1 MSGQSLLPTIEAF
14 KAVAFALNLKKTL
27 KRPTVFDAAVA
38 TGSTDRSPELLD
50 GLDDL
55 GRAAARRWSQDA
67 NRSEVFSSGFA
78 ERRGKQSNNAKGHPP
93 APRCCRIPMCC
104 VCLTIQSC
112 CLCLLSFDLCSQAS
126 SVPLYPRLG
135 QAMPSQRPSQPK
147 LTIPHSG
154 RQKLLS

>member
-1 MSGQSLLPTIEAF
+1 MLSTIEAF

-27 KRPTVFDAAVA
+27 KRPTVFDASVA

-78 ERRGKQSNNAKGHPP
+78 KGRENQSNSLT
-93 APRCCRIPMCC
+93 PRFIVRLQGVVGYPCA
-104 VCLTIQSC
+104 V
-112 CLCLLSFDLCSQAS
+112 
-126 SVPLYPRLG
+126 SV
-135 QAMPSQRPSQPK
+135 
-147 LTIPHSG
+147 
-154 RQKLLS
+154 